1 MINEENIYDSII
13 YEDFSDLPEDI
24 KKKLFNEYL
33 DLNKNEKK
41 LLRIIR
47 YVTLGSLLVIL
58 SLLISAIV
66 ISIVKGLVL
75 SVFIISGAAI
85 LVLGS
90 YIIFSFKS
98 EKLRVEMLRRF
109 ANWLKVEKHIIA
121 TLKIDMK

>member
-1 MINEENIYDSII
+1 MINEENIYDSTI

-47 YVTLGSLLVIL
+47 YVTLVSLLVIL

>member
-1 MINEENIYDSII
+1 MINEENIYDSTI

-109 ANWLKVEKHIIA
+109 ANWLTVEKHIIA

>member
-1 MINEENIYDSII
+1 MINEENIYDSTI

-24 KKKLFNEYL
+24 KKKLFNESL

>member
-1 MINEENIYDSII
+1 MINEENIYDSTI